1 MPRLW
6 YPDREDIEELAY
18 ELAEEMF
25 ANYDSSLPAFALFG
39 GERGGGALLDSALAL
54 PRQTFDS
61 RPLYRTVYDKAG
73 VLLRSLIKN
82 HPRVDGNKR
91 LAMATTALFLLM
103 NGKLLLSSSDEMVRF
118 ALDVA
123 KSEPD
128 MDWRDAASWIRQ
140 NTIPIEGDKR
150 QSIKL
155 VRQKFD
161 DPGEIIERLMDRWV
175 EIATF
180 LRGGSP

>member
-25 ANYDSSLPAFALFG
+25 ANYDSSLPALALFG

-61 RPLYRTVYDKAG
+61 RPLYPTVYDKAG

-82 HPRVDGNKR
+82 HPLVDGNKR
-91 LAMATTALFLLM
+91 LALATTALFLLM

-118 ALDVA
+118 GLEVA
-123 KSEPD
+123 KSDPD
-128 MDWRDAASWIRQ
+128 MDWRDVADWVRR
-140 NTIPIEGDKR
+140 NTIPVTGNRR
-150 QSIKL
+150 QAIKL

-161 DPGEIIERLMDRWV
+161 DPDEIIERLTDRWV
-175 EIATF
+175 EIAAF
-180 LRGGSP
+180 FSGRSL